1 MAISSALVCA
11 ALASALL
18 AQPPAQTF
26 VLKGPG
32 VQAREDGLAA
42 VAGGRYAE
50 AVPLL
55 ERAIRSPP
63 TRTAGERQAAAT
75 AENALGGA
83 FKALGRHNEA
93 LAAFR
98 RALALLDGSGALLDE
113 ATVESNL
120 GAVLA
125 DTGRPK
131 EAEARYSRALRTL
144 DAAVHAD
151 DDDDEAAAAEEGDEL
166 TIAHARA
173 RADVL
178 NNMADLRH
186 GAGRLEEAH
195 ALHARALALRQRALG
210 ARHGDLAS
218 SLNNVAVLLLDL
230 RRHDEAVKLLRR
242 AAKISKTAAGAKHP
256 QHATALANLGGAL
269 TQLGRHSD
277 ARSYLQRAVAIN
289 TAALGDAHESTRG
302 ASFSPRVFDD
312 TLAAKHIEATL
323 ERLSRVTITVPADVR
338 LTDFVLAAA
347 NVEQQSSQVA
357 VSFVRSSEGLRLVAY
372 GSQRALQSIVQA
384 IRLHSKEGISITW
397 QLAAAGRGA

>member
-1 MAISSALVCA
+1 VPNFAINAYRYVRNGPRSGVTCKLCAAARYSLNLHGLISSTQKMTLSSALLCA

-151 DDDDEAAAAEEGDEL
+151 DEAAAAEEGDEL

-195 ALHARALALRQRALG
+195 ALHARALALRERALG

-302 ASFSPRVFDD
+302 AVAN
-312 TLAAKHIEATL
+312 LKACEAAI
-323 ERLSRVTITVPADVR
+323 
-338 LTDFVLAAA
+338 
-347 NVEQQSSQVA
+347 EQQQ
-357 VSFVRSSEGLRLVAY
+357 
-372 GSQRALQSIVQA
+372 QRQST
-384 IRLHSKEGISITW
+384 G
-397 QLAAAGRGA
+397 

>member
-1 MAISSALVCA
+1 MAHSSALLCA

-173 RADVL
+173 PTSRWVL
-178 NNMADLRH
+178 QSFVEAPCVL
-186 GAGRLEEAH
+186 ARLGER
-195 ALHARALALRQRALG
+195 LCLAL
-210 ARHGDLAS
+210 
-218 SLNNVAVLLLDL
+218 
-230 RRHDEAVKLLRR
+230 
-242 AAKISKTAAGAKHP
+242 
-256 QHATALANLGGAL
+256 
-269 TQLGRHSD
+269 
-277 ARSYLQRAVAIN
+277 
-289 TAALGDAHESTRG
+289 
-302 ASFSPRVFDD
+302 
-312 TLAAKHIEATL
+312 
-323 ERLSRVTITVPADVR
+323 
-338 LTDFVLAAA
+338 
-347 NVEQQSSQVA
+347 
-357 VSFVRSSEGLRLVAY
+357 
-372 GSQRALQSIVQA
+372 
-384 IRLHSKEGISITW
+384 
-397 QLAAAGRGA
+397 

>member
-1 MAISSALVCA
+1 MDFRAKSRKTRQVTSTLVAQALSFVWPEDRITAAYRICSSVRLMAHSSALVCA

-18 AQPPAQTF
+18 AQPSAQTF

-50 AVPLL
+50 AVQLL

-63 TRTAGERQAAAT
+63 TRTVGERQAAAT

-83 FKALGRHNEA
+83 FKALAQHNEA

-125 DTGRPK
+125 DTGRPQ

-144 DAAVHAD
+144 DAAAHA

-166 TIAHARA
+166 TIAHTRA

-195 ALHARALALRQRALG
+195 ALHARALALRERALG

-242 AAKISKTAAGAKHP
+242 AVKISKTAVGAKHP

-289 TAALGDAHESTRG
+289 RAALGDAHESTRG
-302 ASFSPRVFDD
+302 AE
-312 TLAAKHIEATL
+312 TNLKACEAAI
-323 ERLSRVTITVPADVR
+323 
-338 LTDFVLAAA
+338 
-347 NVEQQSSQVA
+347 EQQQ
-357 VSFVRSSEGLRLVAY
+357 
-372 GSQRALQSIVQA
+372 QRQST
-384 IRLHSKEGISITW
+384 G
-397 QLAAAGRGA
+397 

>member
-1 MAISSALVCA
+1 MAFRAKNPRNTSSHVNTYGTSAFVRVARGQDHSSSSICSSVRLMAHSSALVCA

-18 AQPPAQTF
+18 AQPSAQTF

-50 AVPLL
+50 AVQLQSLL
-55 ERAIRSPP
+55 E
-63 TRTAGERQAAAT
+63 EVNEFV

-83 FKALGRHNEA
+83 FKALAPHNA
-93 LAAFR
+93 ARAAFR

-125 DTGRPK
+125 DTGRPQ

-144 DAAVHAD
+144 DAAAHA

-166 TIAHARA
+166 TIAHTRA

-195 ALHARALALRQRALG
+195 ALHARALALRERALG

-242 AAKISKTAAGAKHP
+242 AVKISKTAVGAKHP

-289 TAALGDAHESTRG
+289 RAALGDAHESTRG
-302 ASFSPRVFDD
+302 AEAN
-312 TLAAKHIEATL
+312 LKACEAAI
-323 ERLSRVTITVPADVR
+323 
-338 LTDFVLAAA
+338 
-347 NVEQQSSQVA
+347 EQQQ
-357 VSFVRSSEGLRLVAY
+357 
-372 GSQRALQSIVQA
+372 QRQST
-384 IRLHSKEGISITW
+384 G
-397 QLAAAGRGA
+397 